1 MANLIVIF
9 RYCSIKTAIQ
19 LPCLLVFLTAF
30 AGCQDKAK
38 SPWRLDSKYADYLT
52 GMASTYK
59 SITGHGSASTVD
71 GMLIYKIANKVPPAA
86 NRFFSL
92 EELFE
97 RDILYESR
105 DKEFI
110 RKFLEAAQDDVK
122 PIPTEACQID
132 WSEAA
137 FHVIL
142 LDNTFMRAGYFLFRP
157 CKNADYGTVFS
168 MRDTSNRTKAL
179 LPLIR
184 AIDPVLHHD
193 KK

>member
-1 MANLIVIF
+1 VIVGSH
-9 RYCSIKTAIQ
+9 SIKTAVQ
-19 LPCLLVFLTAF
+19 LSCLLVFLTAF
-30 AGCQDKAK
+30 AGCQDQIKA
-38 SPWRLDSKYADYLT
+38 PWRLDSKYADYLT
-52 GMASTYK
+52 TFASTYK
-59 SITGHGSASTVD
+59 AITGHGSASTVD
-71 GMLIYKIANKVPPAA
+71 GMLIYKIGDKIPNKA
-86 NRFFSL
+86 NRIFSL

-110 RKFLEAAQDDVK
+110 RKFLEAAQDHLK

-132 WSEAA
+132 WNEAA
-137 FHVIL
+137 YHVIL
-142 LDNTFMRAGYFLFRP
+142 LDNTFMRAGYFLFRT
-157 CKNADYGTVFS
+157 CKNADFGTVFT
-168 MRDTSNRTKAL
+168 MRDTSYRTKSL